1 MKRACGTARPVLN
14 SCLEESQQGH
24 GLHSSRDDGRRRVQ
38 SSKSGGM
45 DTINRDEK
53 SEVPSE
59 ACQARDAR
67 IERMGQSR
75 GDYVGK
81 TGCWS
86 SELKY
91 SEQYHESRNICG
103 DMMQSKDANVEA
115 ALRGENIPEGASA
128 TALFQPQGGVEGA
141 CRSQTSTRAGAD
153 GTGVRS
159 RIA

>member
-59 ACQARDAR
+59 ACRARDAR

-128 TALFQPQGGVEGA
+128 TALFQPQGGVEGL
-141 CRSQTSTRAGAD
+141 CRSQTSTRAGCD
-153 GTGVRS
+153 GAGVCS
-159 RIA
+159 RMA